1 MLKPSTNERIS
12 GLPTELKPFGPED
25 QPDVCQ
31 HAREPDVC
39 NTRGR
44 GTCATETYFQLVLR

>member
-1 MLKPSTNERIS
+1 MNGLVE
-12 GLPTELKPFGPED
+12 LPTELKPFGPED